1 MVAMSRQS
9 RLTITIVV
17 VICAVTI
24 VLIAKFLPKLFAS
37 SRWTA
42 VAARVKGNPRAPIQI
57 TEFIDFECPACALGA
72 RYLAQLMTEHPTVIR
87 LELKYFPL
95 PSHRHGFVSARYAE
109 CAARQEKFWPFHDRL
124 IERQAN
130 WSRLVDAT
138 PAFMLIAQ
146 DVGLDVDR
154 LGACLKDASIDSFIA
169 QNRDEGNRRGVKSTP
184 TYYVN
189 DKMVVGSKL
198 LESELG
204 SLLATIQ

>member
-1 MVAMSRQS
+1 MVTIPRQS
-9 RLTITIVV
+9 KLTITIA
-17 VICAVTI
+17 VIIFAIAI
-24 VLIAKFLPKLFAS
+24 VLSTKFLSRFFAS
-37 SRWTA
+37 SQLTP
-42 VAARVKGNPRAPIQI
+42 AALRVKGNPQAPIRI
-57 TEFIDFECPACALGA
+57 TEFIDFQCPACAQGA
-72 RYLAQLMTEHPTVIR
+72 RYLAQLMTEHPTAIH

-95 PSHRHGFVSARYAE
+95 PSHRHGLASARYAE

-146 DVGLDVDR
+146 EVGLDADR
-154 LGACLKDASIDSFIA
+154 LGACLKDASIDSFIT
-169 QNRDEGNRRGVKSTP
+169 QNHDEGNRRGVKSTP

-189 DKMVVGSKL
+189 GKMVVGSKL